1 MTLTL
6 TWQGVLISLL
16 IIAGIAALVYL
27 CIVLANLVTT
37 LKKVNLVLDDA
48 KEITEFATTQTDK
61 ASKVLGGMEDSVSA
75 VVSNLKANKNT
86 IKNVSSL
93 VGATTSI
100 IGVAKATGKRKQAKA
115 AKDTATKKKGSK
127 NTAETK

>member
-1 MTLTL
+1 MTVTL

-37 LKKVNLVLDDA
+37 LKKLNGVLDDA
-48 KEITEFATTQTDK
+48 KEITEFATTQTNK
-61 ASKVLGGMEDSVSA
+61 ANNIITGMSDSVSQ

-86 IKNVSSL
+86 IRNVSSL

-100 IGVAKATGKRKQAKA
+100 IGVAKSTSKRRQAKA
-115 AKDTATKKKGSK
+115 AKDDDTVKTTKKTAK
-127 NTAETK
+127 NK

>member
-1 MTLTL
+1 MTVTLTF
-6 TWQGVLISLL
+6 QGVLIALL
-16 IIAGIAALVYL
+16 TIAGIAALVFL

-37 LKKVNLVLDDA
+37 LKKVNTVLDDA

-75 VVSNLKANKNT
+75 VVSSLKANKST
-86 IKNVSSL
+86 IRNVSSL

-100 IGVAKATGKRKQAKA
+100 IGVAKATGKRKQEKA
-115 AKDTATKKKGSK
+115 AKTAKKKDNK
-127 NTAETK
+127 KTAETK